1 LENRELT
8 KEEVEREFG
17 KEEKIVVDEDIKQ
30 GAEDEKELNLID
42 VFEQIKNDE
51 FMAGRPFYIDYDN
64 ALILSTDKW
73 KERANGIAQGTF
85 LIAFYEGPSE
95 ESFIEAL
102 LLRVIKPTKLP
113 AEDDVISAII
123 DYYKDDRETVGNK
136 TEIDALTRGELS
148 FSGLE
153 CRILGTFYKENDE
166 IVFGADIENYYSA
179 YNYRVFKLTGDALKY
194 VVNQGK
200 KDYRIGK
207 VRYSSTERFKNPN
220 DNVTVYINP
229 EDFLGKRTALFGM
242 TRTGKSN
249 TVKKIIELPTDIS
262 KKYEKNPNSNSKRSD
277 EDYENIPKLP
287 IGQIVFDINGEYS
300 NPNDQDRGTAI
311 YKLLKKIS

>member
-148 FSGLE
+148 FQ
-153 CRILGTFYKENDE
+153 
-166 IVFGADIENYYSA
+166 V
-179 YNYRVFKLTGDALKY
+179 
-194 VVNQGK
+194 
-200 KDYRIGK
+200 
-207 VRYSSTERFKNPN
+207 
-220 DNVTVYINP
+220 
-229 EDFLGKRTALFGM
+229 
-242 TRTGKSN
+242 
-249 TVKKIIELPTDIS
+249 
-262 KKYEKNPNSNSKRSD
+262 
-277 EDYENIPKLP
+277 
-287 IGQIVFDINGEYS
+287 
-300 NPNDQDRGTAI
+300 
-311 YKLLKKIS
+311 